1 MRAKHRSPSDGERKP
16 GAWPVLALAVGL
28 MLASVPTSGSAQGT
42 RNRGARDPGAHDQG
56 APDQGGRVIR
66 HLPAGTG
73 AGAVGLVPGGVDV
86 EATGPAA
93 FYADDDGKL
102 YLLDQVNGRILGLDR
117 AEPGRTPDAVRLP
130 ETLAPSDLVA
140 MRNRLYVWDGRPYA
154 LEREA
159 ANGAAGQASTAAPKL
174 EARAVSDADDVARSA
189 FAQMGSQT
197 PASDGEALAAAGR
210 SLSLRELDMPV
221 RQVLSSRTL
230 GRVNADILPQK
241 DGRSAIVEL
250 RPESDPLDARRI
262 VVRVTDKL
270 GLVEVLDVDSQG
282 RVFVFT
288 ENVPAK
294 ADHSPAIFVARFSG
308 KGRLDAVFD
317 LPVTPEQLSTRR
329 FVTIS
334 PEGKVL
340 FLRSDASGVSIIELS
355 SRRPRKDVLEPTK
368 QLAATGG
375 GTATADDPGYVTAVR
390 AKSRAG
396 VIQIGL
402 AFEGLKWQVRPTN
415 YGADPDKA
423 CVGFD
428 GRVRRPS
435 YLQGKVNQE
444 VRGVPYCWGC
454 FGSLVQ
460 FQRRIEAGALAGNW
474 CTRENPRADT
484 VGVDCSAFVS
494 AAWGLQR
501 QYTTADIPSITRR
514 LDNPWDLRP
523 GDALNKPG
531 SHVML
536 FVQFT
541 PDRKAEVLEAS
552 TGGCNGR
559 VCRNIYPLS
568 VLLARGY
575 VPVRYP
581 LLTD

>member
-1 MRAKHRSPSDGERKP
+1 MIDRGVSLGRALTLGLALSLGL
-16 GAWPVLALAVGL
+16 VLAA
-28 MLASVPTSGSAQGT
+28 ASGAHAQG
-42 RNRGARDPGAHDQG
+42 GK
-56 APDQGGRVIR
+56 VIR

-73 AGAVGLVPGGVDV
+73 AGAVGLVPGGVDA
-86 EATGPAA
+86 EAVGPAA

-102 YLLDQVNGRILGLDR
+102 YLLDQVNGRILSLD
-117 AEPGRTPDAVRLP
+117 AGGGAGPPGSIRLP
-130 ETLAPSDLVA
+130 ETVAASDLVA
-140 MRNRLYVWDGRPYA
+140 MQNRLYVWDGRPYA
-154 LEREA
+154 LERA
-159 ANGAAGQASTAAPKL
+159 GGPGGAGVSAPRL
-174 EARAVSDADDVARSA
+174 EARAVSDDDDVARSA
-189 FAQMGSQT
+189 FAQMGSQA

-210 SLSLRELDMPV
+210 SMPADALERPV
-221 RQVLSSRTL
+221 RQVLMTRTL
-230 GRVNADILPQK
+230 GKVNADILPQK
-241 DGRSAIVEL
+241 DGRRALVEV
-250 RPESDPLDARRI
+250 RREADPLNARRI
-262 VVRVTDKL
+262 EVRVADKL
-270 GLVEVLDVDSQG
+270 GLVEVLDLDSSG
-282 RVFVFT
+282 RLFVFT

-294 ADHSPAIFVARFSG
+294 PDQPPSTFVARYSG
-308 KGRLDAVFD
+308 KGRLEAVFD
-317 LPVTPEQLSTRR
+317 LPITPDQLSTRR

-340 FLRSDASGVSIIELS
+340 FLRSDASGVSILDLP
-355 SRRPRKDVLEPTK
+355 SRRPRSAVLEPEK
-368 QLAATGG
+368 RQPAKGGAAPDAG
-375 GTATADDPGYVTAVR
+375 PGYVTAVR
-390 AKSRAG
+390 ANSRAG
-396 VIQIGL
+396 VIQTGL
-402 AFEGLKWQVRPTN
+402 AFEGLKWRVRPSN

-423 CVGFD
+423 CLGFD

-454 FGSLVQ
+454 FGTLAQV
-460 FQRRIEAGALAGNW
+460 QRRIENGALAGNW
-474 CTRENPRADT
+474 CTREEPLSDL

-501 QYTTADIPSITRR
+501 QYTTVDIPSITRR

-523 GDALNKPG
+523 GDALNKAG

-541 PDRKAEVLEAS
+541 PDRKVEVLEAA
-552 TGGCNGR
+552 TGTCNGR